1 MPKATTYSILTPL
14 LQITFNSVQPDG
26 RYYPVEVQAVG
37 KARTADG
44 GQRDIV
50 IKRYLGNL
58 RAQPMTLRE
67 IYTLLNANSPPLAS
81 ILRELVTEALSE
93 DITI

>member
-1 MPKATTYSILTPL
+1 MPKTTTYSTISPL
-14 LQITFNSVQPDG
+14 LQITFNSVQADG

-37 KARTADG
+37 NALTADG
-44 GQRDIV
+44 GKRDIV

-58 RAQPMTLRE
+58 RAQPLTLRE

-93 DITI
+93 EIA